1 MLDVQWLGMPRPI
14 QEILAWQGLINWTG
28 YSIFYPHKWID
39 VKIQGIPWLWF
50 SLGVSI
56 SRYIFPVGKFAQLPF
71 WGGRLLLPLFWGIIF
86 SKGLSKIKFQ
96 GIFVSNNRLFQGILV
111 FKNLVVHT
119 SVWIKNEITQ
129 CMGLVN
135 KSLLAD
141 LVMMILMMILL

>member
-1 MLDVQWLGMPRPI
+1 MTRIHQLN
-14 QEILAWQGLINWTG
+14 GLFHFLSAQVNRCKNPGDPLIM
-28 YSIFYPHKWID
+28 IF
-39 VKIQGIPWLWF
+39 LE
-50 SLGVSI
+50 VSI
-56 SRYIFPVGKFAQLPF
+56 SRYIFPGGKFAQLPF
-71 WGGRLLLPLFWGIIF
+71 WNGRLLLPLFSGIIF

-96 GIFVSNNRLFQGILV
+96 GIFESNNRLFQGILV